1 MSNSELPNNDILN
14 NTKNTLKGVVQDLKP
29 YAGATNPIGWIIT
42 LIDVLIA
49 LVDNLIDD
57 NDNN

>member
-14 NTKNTLKGVVQDLKP
+14 NTKNTLKGVVQDLQP

-49 LVDNLIDD
+49 LVDNLIGD